1 MAVDWFK
8 LFDEM
13 STRLYSAALSDV
25 LDEMGFRDQ
34 VISPLLG
41 IKPLR
46 SDWVT
51 TGRAKTLYNEFNT
64 KAEDPYE
71 LAIAGLDQ
79 VEPGQVLIAGG
90 SVEDLGIMGEL
101 SAHRIIHRGGRGAIV
116 HGYSRDTRQ
125 LLDLGFPVFCKGG
138 SPIDTTGRS
147 RVTAVDV
154 PVRFGNREVSPGQIV
169 FADADGIVLI
179 PQEAEE
185 EVITAALRRVEE
197 ETEVRNDL
205 RKGSSFRE
213 VWERYHIL

>member
-1 MAVDWFK
+1 MNLDWLE
-8 LFDEM
+8 LFEKM
-13 STRLYSAALSDV
+13 SAKLYSAALSDV

-34 VISPLLG
+34 VVSPLLG
-41 IKPLR
+41 IRPLKT
-46 SDWVT
+46 DWVVA
-51 TGRAKTLYNEFNT
+51 GRAKTLYNEFNT
-64 KAEDPYE
+64 NAEDPYE

-79 VEPGQVLIAGG
+79 MEPGQVLIAGG

-101 SAHRIIHRGGRGAIV
+101 SAHRIIQRGGRGAIV
-116 HGYSRDTRQ
+116 HGYSRDTRH

-154 PVRFGNREVSPGQIV
+154 PVRFGSREVNPGQIV

-179 PQEAEE
+179 PQDAEAE
-185 EVITAALRRVEE
+185 VINTALRRIEE